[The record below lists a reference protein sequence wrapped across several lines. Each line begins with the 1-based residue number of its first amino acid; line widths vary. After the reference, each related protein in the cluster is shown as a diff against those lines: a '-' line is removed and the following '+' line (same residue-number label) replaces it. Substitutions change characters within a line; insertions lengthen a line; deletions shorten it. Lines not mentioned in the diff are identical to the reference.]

1 MDNLQQ
7 KEKTRLLALNERNN
21 VSENDAQAR
30 TILSFPVL
38 PRLCMV
44 TVASGADFKYYLT
57 KITPN

>member
-30 TILSFPVL
+30 LGQFCHFPFCLVF
-38 PRLCMV
+38 V
-44 TVASGADFKYYLT
+44 W
-57 KITPN
+57 